1 MYTLVTGGTGFIGKK
16 VVLKLAEKN
25 IKIVVADINLGNNK
39 KKLLKD
45 YTSLGFNI
53 KNLFFEKLDL
63 THHENINDLF
73 RKYTFDAIIHLAYGI
88 GQICEDNPI
97 LASQINIVGTTCI
110 FEKVVEYKIPR
121 MIFTSSE
128 TVYGANQSYYGNRDI
143 IEDDFCGFNQHFFT
157 YGAMKSLNEYMAE
170 KYIKKYGCS
179 IAYTRPSVV
188 FGYGR
193 QNTSINW
200 AEDFAAK
207 PAINMKAN
215 LPFSKKNSDSWIY
228 VDDCAEQLVRLTL
241 KEKLAYSSYNTGSQT
256 VSGEELEETVKSFI
270 PNAIINFNEKIK
282 STPLIDSQDD
292 SRIRKEIDFS
302 PMSFQEGVRNLINDT
317 RKAHKLKTI
326 EF

>member
-16 VVLKLAEKN
+16 GVGRLGEKN
-25 IKIVVADINLGNNK
+25 IKIVAADSNSRNNK

-143 IEDDFCGFNQHFFT
+143 IEDDFCLWG
-157 YGAMKSLNEYMAE
+157 YE
-170 KYIKKYGCS
+170 
-179 IAYTRPSVV
+179 V
-188 FGYGR
+188 F
-193 QNTSINW
+193 
-200 AEDFAAK
+200 K
-207 PAINMKAN
+207 
-215 LPFSKKNSDSWIY
+215 
-228 VDDCAEQLVRLTL
+228 
-241 KEKLAYSSYNTGSQT
+241 
-256 VSGEELEETVKSFI
+256 
-270 PNAIINFNEKIK
+270 
-282 STPLIDSQDD
+282 
-292 SRIRKEIDFS
+292 
-302 PMSFQEGVRNLINDT
+302 
-317 RKAHKLKTI
+317 
-326 EF
+326 